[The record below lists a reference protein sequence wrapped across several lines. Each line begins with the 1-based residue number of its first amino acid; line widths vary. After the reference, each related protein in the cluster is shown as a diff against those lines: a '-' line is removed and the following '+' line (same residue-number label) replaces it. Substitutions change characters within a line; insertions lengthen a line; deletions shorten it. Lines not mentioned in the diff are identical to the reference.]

1 MVKELILV
9 FIATVLVNN
18 FVLKYFLGICP
29 FLGVSDK
36 LSSAISMGFA
46 TTFVMT
52 ITAPVAWLINNYI
65 LVKFNLPFLQ
75 YVCFIIVIASLVQF
89 VEMVIKK
96 FFPLLH
102 QSMGIYL
109 PLITT
114 NCAIL
119 FMTLQL
125 VLKDYSLI
133 KSMVFGFG
141 AGVGFTLAITIMA
154 SIREELKFQDVPESL
169 KGPGITLIIA
179 GILALIF
186 VALGGL
192 IQVK

>member
-125 VLKDYSLI
+125 VLKHYSLI

-186 VALGGL
+186 VGLGGL

>member
-141 AGVGFTLAITIMA
+141 SGVGFTLAITIMA

-186 VALGGL
+186 VGLGGL

>member
-1 MVKELILV
+1 
-9 FIATVLVNN
+9 
-18 FVLKYFLGICP
+18 
-29 FLGVSDK
+29 
-36 LSSAISMGFA
+36 
-46 TTFVMT
+46 
-52 ITAPVAWLINNYI
+52 
-65 LVKFNLPFLQ
+65 
-75 YVCFIIVIASLVQF
+75 VQF

-125 VLKDYSLI
+125 VLRNYTLI
-133 KSMVFGFG
+133 KSMIFGFG
-141 AGVGFTLAITIMA
+141 SGIGFTLAIVIMA
-154 SIREELKFQDVPESL
+154 SIREELEFRDVPDAL

-186 VALGGL
+186 VGLGGL

>member
-1 MVKELILV
+1 
-9 FIATVLVNN
+9 
-18 FVLKYFLGICP
+18 
-29 FLGVSDK
+29 
-36 LSSAISMGFA
+36 
-46 TTFVMT
+46 MT

-186 VALGGL
+186 VGLGGL

>member
-9 FIATVLVNN
+9 FIATVLVNH

-186 VALGGL
+186 VGLGGL

>member
-1 MVKELILV
+1 
-9 FIATVLVNN
+9 
-18 FVLKYFLGICP
+18 
-29 FLGVSDK
+29 
-36 LSSAISMGFA
+36 
-46 TTFVMT
+46 
-52 ITAPVAWLINNYI
+52 
-65 LVKFNLPFLQ
+65 
-75 YVCFIIVIASLVQF
+75 
-89 VEMVIKK
+89 
-96 FFPLLH
+96 
-102 QSMGIYL
+102 MGIYL

-186 VALGGL
+186 VGLGGL